1 MKLILASLVTISR
14 ARSRVTMRPAYRRA
28 LVVAYL
34 CLIGALTAATAS
46 GAASPA
52 RVADLRAAPF
62 SALCDGVRDDT
73 PAFNAAILYAAAH
86 PDSTVLGRAG
96 QPQGVVHLAYS
107 AMGRNTCRIYRVRLL
122 SNVRLVIDRGVTI
135 EQYGSGRGYLLS
147 LGGSTNAS
155 ILGGDLAPGV
165 STDHWVVDVDAAQ
178 TGGNRDIHPIQIG
191 NGEYAEIEGP
201 SFLANWSQP
210 LTPPASA
217 KFKTTSAMIHYGDGS
232 NHVWLENAS
241 ARHVPAGYGL
251 TEVNAGGDLYFSDI
265 SSQGGVALR
274 LETNPSKSTE
284 GIDTV
289 EATGVS
295 GSRGL
300 EAINLSAHSLSILNV
315 VVNGVTARGEGRG
328 VHITNAAGFADPG
341 GGTVTASI
349 SSGCVYA
356 GRRAQIRTGDDMW
369 RVGRSVTVADA
380 VGVDPSRLQFTIDGV
395 GAAGTFADGPGPYVD
410 PSVRC

>member
-1 MKLILASLVTISR
+1 MNLIPASLLTTFRKRSRRTMRR
-14 ARSRVTMRPAYRRA
+14 ARLA
-28 LVVAYL
+28 AYL
-34 CLIGALTAATAS
+34 GVICALTAAPAS
-46 GAASPA
+46 VAASPA
-52 RVADLRAAPF
+52 GVADLRAAPF
-62 SALCDGVRDDT
+62 SALCNGVTDDSA
-73 PAFNAAILYAAAH
+73 AFNAAIVYAAAH
-86 PDSTVLGRAG
+86 PDPTVLGKAD
-96 QPQGVVHLAYS
+96 QPQGVVHLPYS
-107 AMGRNTCRIYRVRLL
+107 ATGTNTCRVYRVRLR
-122 SNVRLVIDRGVTI
+122 SNVRLVIGRGVTI
-135 EQYGSGRGYLLS
+135 EQYGSARGYLFSLS
-147 LGGSTNAS
+147 GSTNAS
-155 ILGGDLAPGV
+155 ILGGDPSPSV
-165 STDHWVVDVDAAQ
+165 PTDHWVVDVDAAR
-178 TGGNRDIHPIQIG
+178 TGGNPDIHPIQVG

-210 LTPPASA
+210 QTPPASA
-217 KFKTTSAMIHYGDGS
+217 NFKTTSAMIHYGDGS
-232 NHVWLENAS
+232 NHIWLEDAA

-251 TEVNAGGDLYFSDI
+251 TEVNAGQDLYFSDI

-300 EAINLSAHSLSILNV
+300 EAVNLSAHSLSILNI

-328 VHITNAAGFADPG
+328 VHITNAAGYADPG

-380 VGVDPSRLQFTIDGV
+380 VGVNPSALQFTIDGI
-395 GAAGTFADGPGPYVD
+395 GFAGTFADGPGPYAD
-410 PSVRC
+410 PSVDC